1 MNETFE
7 GRQGEGAGMGGV
19 FGAEQAVQRMPEE
32 EFLAAMLAGRDVS
45 DLVDPDEAREAEEQR
60 IAAMD
65 EVQREAYFE
74 HEALQTVFDDIRLR
88 SRGGELTTPDYWES
102 VDLVPEHMEAGAF
115 TALVFDTIIDAQAK
129 AQERR
134 EAAEA
139 AAKEA
144 SFADAAAV
152 EASGAEARQG
162 ADAPAPAD
170 PDADVSGEPAVQPV
184 ASATPEAAAGG
195 SDEAAGNHGLAA
207 EASEEAWELDDI
219 AVLEGSSVYLY
230 STDEMSESFA
240 RWAFLAAEN
249 DDVATLVENARH
261 ESKVYPRPMKA
272 KSLTNRPVYMTAERI
287 AAAFEAVQESGLYPD
302 VKTCSASNGDV
313 YFYST
318 DYLSDAQA
326 KALAEWESVERRAN
340 M

>member
-1 MNETFE
+1 MNEIFE
-7 GRQGEGAGMGGV
+7 GRRGEGAGMGGV
-19 FGAEQAVQRMPEE
+19 SDAEQAVQRTPEE

-45 DLVDPDEAREAEEQR
+45 DLVDPDEARAAEEQR

-65 EVQREAYFE
+65 DAQREAYFE

-139 AAKEA
+139 AATGA
-144 SFADAAAV
+144 SPADAAD
-152 EASGAEARQG
+152 AEACQD
-162 ADAPAPAD
+162 ADAATPAEPGAND
-170 PDADVSGEPAVQPV
+170 SAEPAAVAAEPAAPV
-184 ASATPEAAAGG
+184 SVDSAANG
-195 SDEAAGNHGLAA
+195 SGQVEEECELAA
-207 EASEEAWELDDI
+207 DDGVAEDTWDLDDI

-287 AAAFEAVQESGLYPD
+287 EAAFEAVQESGLYPD

>member
-1 MNETFE
+1 MRTLQPS
-7 GRQGEGAGMGGV
+7 RLPAP
-19 FGAEQAVQRMPEE
+19 R
-32 EFLAAMLAGRDVS
+32 LA
-45 DLVDPDEAREAEEQR
+45 
-60 IAAMD
+60 
-65 EVQREAYFE
+65 
-74 HEALQTVFDDIRLR
+74 
-88 SRGGELTTPDYWES
+88 
-102 VDLVPEHMEAGAF
+102 
-115 TALVFDTIIDAQAK
+115 
-129 AQERR
+129 
-134 EAAEA
+134 
-139 AAKEA
+139 
-144 SFADAAAV
+144 
-152 EASGAEARQG
+152 

-170 PDADVSGEPAVQPV
+170 SEADASAEPAVQPV
-184 ASATPEAAAGG
+184 TSATAEAAAGG
-195 SDEAAGNHGLAA
+195 SGEAAEEHGLAA
-207 EASEEAWELDDI
+207 EALEEVWELDDI

>member
-19 FGAEQAVQRMPEE
+19 FGAEQAVQRTPEE

-65 EVQREAYFE
+65 DAQREAYFE

>member
-1 MNETFE
+1 MNEAFE
-7 GRQGEGAGMGGV
+7 GRQADAAAAGGV
-19 FGAEQAVQRMPEE
+19 SDAGAMQRTPEE

-45 DLVDPDEAREAEEQR
+45 DLVDPEDARAAEEQR

-65 EVQREAYFE
+65 DAQREAYFE

-102 VDLVPEHMEAGAF
+102 VDLVPEHMGAGAF

-129 AQERR
+129 VRERR

-139 AAKEA
+139 AV
-144 SFADAAAV
+144 V

-162 ADAPAPAD
+162 ADVPPPVD
-170 PDADVSGEPAVQPV
+170 SDADVSGEPAVQPV

-195 SDEAAGNHGLAA
+195 SDEAAGDRGFAA
-207 EASEEAWELDDI
+207 EDPEEAWELDDI

>member
-7 GRQGEGAGMGGV
+7 SCGNEGLGAGCVPDAGQPM
-19 FGAEQAVQRMPEE
+19 RRTPEE

-45 DLVDPDEAREAEEQR
+45 DLVDPEEARAAEEDR

-65 EVQREAYFE
+65 DAEREAYFE

-134 EAAEA
+134 EAIEAAEA
-139 AAKEA
+139 AQAEQASAAPVADEA
-144 SFADAAAV
+144 PAADAEEAPAAADAA
-152 EASGAEARQG
+152 
-162 ADAPAPAD
+162 
-170 PDADVSGEPAVQPV
+170 EPAE
-184 ASATPEAAAGG
+184 EAAAQ
-195 SDEAAGNHGLAA
+195 EIAA
-207 EASEEAWELDDI
+207 EAEAEGADEVWELDDI

-230 STDEMSESFA
+230 STDEMSDSFA

-272 KSLTNRPVYMTAERI
+272 KSLTNRPVYMTEERI
-287 AAAFEAVQESGLYPD
+287 AAAFEAVQVSGLYPD

>member
-1 MNETFE
+1 MNEAFE
-7 GRQGEGAGMGGV
+7 GRRADVAAEGGV
-19 FGAEQAVQRMPEE
+19 FDAGAMQRTPEE
-32 EFLAAMLAGRDVS
+32 EFLAAMLSGRDVS
-45 DLVDPDEAREAEEQR
+45 DLVDPDEARAAEEQR

-65 EVQREAYFE
+65 DAQREAYFE

-102 VDLVPEHMEAGAF
+102 AGLVPEHMEAGPF
-115 TALVFDTIIDAQAK
+115 TVLVFDTIIDAQAK

-170 PDADVSGEPAVQPV
+170 SEADASAEPAVQPV
-184 ASATPEAAAGG
+184 TSATAEAAAGG
-195 SDEAAGNHGLAA
+195 SGEAAEEHGLAA
-207 EASEEAWELDDI
+207 EALEEVWELDDI